1 METNDVSKNAEKAFD
16 FYQKLSDKILADAID
31 NDLGTEEI
39 LGAVTLM
46 FLDIAICAK
55 LSADG
60 VTDYNSQ
67 YAQNKREELSSKL
80 RNLLDDFFL
89 DNNNNVKNI

>member
-1 METNDVSKNAEKAFD
+1 METNDVKKTVDNAFN
-16 FYQKLSDKILADAID
+16 FYEQLSDKIVDDAID
-31 NDLGTEEI
+31 KGLGTEEI

-46 FLDIAICAK
+46 FLDNAICAK

-60 VTDYNSQ
+60 VTDYKSQ

>member
-1 METNDVSKNAEKAFD
+1 METNDVKNVVEKTFNL
-16 FYQKLSDKILADAID
+16 YEKLSDKILDDDIEKG
-31 NDLGTEEI
+31 LGTEEI

-60 VTDYNSQ
+60 VTDYKSQ
-67 YAQNKREELSSKL
+67 YAKNKREELSNKL

>member
-1 METNDVSKNAEKAFD
+1 MKTNDVKKVAERSFN
-16 FYQKLSDKILADAID
+16 FYEQISDKIVYDAID
-31 NDLGTEEI
+31 KGLGTEEI
-39 LGAVTLM
+39 LGAATLM

>member
-1 METNDVSKNAEKAFD
+1 MKTNDVKKVAERSFN
-16 FYQKLSDKILADAID
+16 FYEQLSDRIVNDAI
-31 NDLGTEEI
+31 NRGLGTEEI

-60 VTDYNSQ
+60 VTDYKSK

>member
-1 METNDVSKNAEKAFD
+1 MDTNDLKKITDRAFT
-16 FYQKLSDKILADAID
+16 FYEQLSDKIVNDAI
-31 NDLGTEEI
+31 NKGLGTEEI

-60 VTDYNSQ
+60 VTDYKSQ

>member
-1 METNDVSKNAEKAFD
+1 METKKKKKVAERSFN
-16 FYQKLSDKILADAID
+16 FYEQISDKIIEDAID
-31 NDLGTEEI
+31 KGLGTEEI

-60 VTDYNSQ
+60 ITDYKSQ
-67 YAQNKREELSSKL
+67 YAQNKREELSNKL
-80 RNLLDDFFL
+80 RNLLYDFFL

>member
-1 METNDVSKNAEKAFD
+1 METNDLKKITDKAFN
-16 FYQKLSDKILADAID
+16 FYEQLSDKIVEDAIYKG
-31 NDLGTEEI
+31 LGTEEI

-60 VTDYNSQ
+60 ITDYKSQ
-67 YAQNKREELSSKL
+67 YAQNKREELSNKL

>member
-1 METNDVSKNAEKAFD
+1 METNDVKKVVENSFN
-16 FYQKLSDKILADAID
+16 FYEQISDKILEDAID
-31 NDLGTEEI
+31 KGLGTEEI
-39 LGAVTLM
+39 LRSVTLM
-46 FLDIAICAK
+46 FLDIAICAT

-67 YAQNKREELSSKL
+67 YAQNKREDLSSKL

-89 DNNNNVKNI
+89 DNK

>member
-1 METNDVSKNAEKAFD
+1 
-16 FYQKLSDKILADAID
+16 
-31 NDLGTEEI
+31 
-39 LGAVTLM
+39 M

-60 VTDYNSQ
+60 VTDYKSQ
-67 YAQNKREELSSKL
+67 YAKNKREELSSKL

>member
-1 METNDVSKNAEKAFD
+1 METNDVKKVAERSFN
-16 FYQKLSDKILADAID
+16 FYEQISDKIVEDAI
-31 NDLGTEEI
+31 NKGLCTEEI

-46 FLDIAICAK
+46 LLDIAICAK

-60 VTDYNSQ
+60 ITDYKSQ

>member
-1 METNDVSKNAEKAFD
+1 METNDVKKVVESSFN
-16 FYQKLSDKILADAID
+16 FYEQISDKIVNDAI
-31 NDLGTEEI
+31 NKGLGTEEI

-60 VTDYNSQ
+60 VTDYKSQ
-67 YAQNKREELSSKL
+67 YAKNKREELSSKL

>member
-1 METNDVSKNAEKAFD
+1 METNDLNKIADKAFN
-16 FYQKLSDKILADAID
+16 FYEQISDKIVNDAI
-31 NDLGTEEI
+31 NKGLGTEEI
-39 LGAVTLM
+39 LGSVTLM

-60 VTDYNSQ
+60 VTDYKSQ

>member
-1 METNDVSKNAEKAFD
+1 METNDLKKTVDNAFN
-16 FYQKLSDKILADAID
+16 FYEQLSDKIVEDAID
-31 NDLGTEEI
+31 KGLGTEEI

-60 VTDYNSQ
+60 ITDYKSQ

-89 DNNNNVKNI
+89 DNNNNVKNV